1 MAIRPPDREQLR
13 RALSRSALFGAL
25 SNDACADLAAIAH
38 PRRFAAGVAICR
50 EGEADGTLYV
60 VARGRVRVSTGSID
74 GEERYLNELGPGDLF
89 GEIALLDG
97 GPRSASVTA
106 VEVCDLYCVER
117 GAFYSLLE
125 RTPALARAVIE
136 LLCRRVR
143 WLTELTEASAFLG
156 IPAQLARWLS
166 TLAGQQGGHAPRG
179 VEVRISQQELADF
192 LGVSRQSVNEI
203 LRGWQREGF
212 IEIGRGRIV
221 VLDRERLTRTA
232 SAS

>member
-1 MAIRPPDREQLR
+1 MRAADREQLR
-13 RALSRSALFGAL
+13 RALSRSVLLGAL
-25 SNDACADLAAIAH
+25 SDDAGAALVALAH
-38 PRRFAAGVAICR
+38 PRRFAAGTAVCR

-60 VARGRVRVSTGSID
+60 VARGRVRVSASSSD
-74 GEERYLNELGPGDLF
+74 GDERYLNELGPGEAF

-97 GPRSASVTA
+97 GPRSATVTA
-106 VEVCDLYCVER
+106 VEDCELYSIER
-117 GAFYSLLE
+117 RAFYALLE

-166 TLAGQQGGHAPRG
+166 TLATQQGNRGPRG
-179 VEVRISQQELADF
+179 FEVRISQQELADF

-203 LRGWQREGF
+203 LRRWQRDGF

-221 VLDRERLTRTA
+221 VLDLGRLERAAAVR
-232 SAS
+232 